1 VVELKRA
8 EAKFV
13 LSCVASFAGEFER
26 GVAAVLAEELPGV
39 EPPEVREVREQ
50 LQLLQRQLES
60 RQSIV
65 RVHEAMVG
73 LIKCVLTSERRRVAE
88 GLDRPL
94 SKATAPGVV
103 KALQQQVLRYDAF
116 IAREPFAT
124 ARAQRVPRLTDFMS
138 IRFAAEAM
146 RDAPKLAPRVY
157 DEKFHI
163 LETPRLF
170 LTDLAYYRHEC
181 GLRGAELA
189 VTYVDIDDFKAI
201 NSRLTET
208 VVDLLVLGPFLEL
221 VEAWSFG
228 HGHAYRFGGDEYVI
242 LLPNVSWQM
251 AVIMLDELR
260 QRVLDAQFRAKDV
273 RLSITQGVCRVDS
286 ECPLTDREILARANA
301 AKAFAKATRKGSIAA
316 VEAPGWAPAL
326 VEREPMGPA
335 RHRAR

>member
-1 VVELKRA
+1 VVELKRG

-13 LSCVASFAGEFER
+13 LSCVTSFASEFER
-26 GVAAVLAEELPGV
+26 GVVAVLAEELPGI

-60 RQSIV
+60 RQSTI
-65 RVHEAMVG
+65 RVHEVMVG
-73 LIKCVLTSERRRVAE
+73 LIKRVLASERRRVAE

-94 SKATAPGVV
+94 SRATEPGVV
-103 KALQQQVLRYDAF
+103 KALQARVLRYDAF
-116 IAREPFAT
+116 MAREPFAT
-124 ARAQRVPRLTDFMS
+124 ARAQRIPRLTDFMS

-181 GLRGAELA
+181 GLRDAELA
-189 VTYVDIDDFKAI
+189 VAYVDIDDFKAI

-228 HGHAYRFGGDEYVI
+228 HGHAYRFNQRRGACLHRDEAQRCADTHGFEMSVGGQRTTI
-242 LLPNVSWQM
+242 LATNTSALVSHCGSTC
-251 AVIMLDELR
+251 DS
-260 QRVLDAQFRAKDV
+260 
-273 RLSITQGVCRVDS
+273 RLASVCRNS
-286 ECPLTDREILARANA
+286 PLRGADRDEAIIARRC
-301 AKAFAKATRKGSIAA
+301 FR
-316 VEAPGWAPAL
+316 
-326 VEREPMGPA
+326 GP
-335 RHRAR
+335 RGRLRVGNQ

>member
-1 VVELKRA
+1 VLELKRG

-13 LSCVASFAGEFER
+13 LACVVAFLEEFER
-26 GVAAVLAEELPGV
+26 SVANVLVKELPGI

-50 LQLLQRQLES
+50 LWLLQRQLDTRGS
-60 RQSIV
+60 TIK
-65 RVHEAMVG
+65 VHEAMVG
-73 LIKCVLTSERRRVAE
+73 LIKRVLASERRRVAE
-88 GLDRPL
+88 ELDRPL
-94 SKATAPGVV
+94 AKATAPGVV
-103 KALQQQVLRYDAF
+103 KALQARVLRYDAF
-116 IAREPFAT
+116 MAQEPFVDAKPL
-124 ARAQRVPRLTDFMS
+124 RIPKLTDFMS

-146 RDAPKLAPRVY
+146 PDAPKLAPRVY

-181 GLRGAELA
+181 ALRGSELA
-189 VTYVDIDDFKAI
+189 VAYVDIDDFKAI

-221 VEAWSFG
+221 VESWVFG

-242 LLPNVSWQM
+242 LLPNVSRRM

-260 QRVLDAQFRAKDV
+260 RRVLDARFRAKEI
-273 RLSITQGVCRVDS
+273 RLSITQGVCRVDA

-301 AKAFAKATRKGSIAA
+301 AKAFAKAERKGSIAIA
-316 VEAPGWAPAL
+316 ETPGWEPLL
-326 VEREPMGPA
+326 VE
-335 RHRAR
+335 

>member
-13 LSCVASFAGEFER
+13 LSCVTSFAGEFER
-26 GVAAVLAEELPGV
+26 RVAMVLALELPGV
-39 EPPEVREVREQ
+39 EPPEVRELREQ

-60 RQSIV
+60 SQSTV

-73 LIKCVLTSERRRVAE
+73 LIKSVLASERRRVAE
-88 GLDRPL
+88 NLDRPL
-94 SKATAPGVV
+94 AKATSPGVV
-103 KALQQQVLRYDAF
+103 KALQAQILRYDAYM
-116 IAREPFAT
+116 AREPLAR
-124 ARAQRVPRLTDFMS
+124 ARAQRIPRLTDFMS

-146 RDAPKLAPRVY
+146 RDAPKLAPRAY

-170 LTDLAYYRHEC
+170 LPDLAYYRHEC

-189 VTYVDIDDFKAI
+189 VAYVDIDDFKAI
-201 NSRLTET
+201 NNRLTET

-242 LLPNVSWQM
+242 LLPNASSRM
-251 AVIMLDELR
+251 AGVMLDELR
-260 QRVLDAQFRAKDV
+260 QRVRSARFRARDV
-273 RLSITQGVCRVDS
+273 RLSITQGVCRVDP
-286 ECPLTDREILARANA
+286 ECPLTDREILAHANA
-301 AKAFAKATRKGSIAA
+301 AKAFAKAAHKGSIAVA
-316 VEAPGWAPAL
+316 QAPDWQPAL
-326 VEREPMGPA
+326 VEPGA
-335 RHRAR
+335 R